1 MNTQTITIILP
12 NNAAGRY
19 LINLI
24 IEKIACAV
32 GDIDHTKSYMEI
44 PITCRKSDY
53 LKVENILRSYGA

>member
-24 IEKIACAV
+24 VEKVACAV
-32 GDIDHTKSYMEI
+32 GDIDRTKNYLEV
-44 PITCRKSDY
+44 PVTCRKADY
-53 LKVENILRSYGA
+53 LKVESILRSYGA